1 MWMHKI
7 IAGLLILTLGCM
19 VHAPGPE
26 HAQQPLPVFVAVF
39 NEYRNIEPDRI
50 KEKIIE
56 IKETLK
62 ISNNP
67 SLHLR
72 LSILLCHY
80 KNDKP
85 DYQYALRELDLYMSS
100 SDVEREEI
108 LLTFYSLL
116 KEIASLSRDIARLD
130 RDNRELK
137 KKLELLKSLDVEIEK
152 KRIRSK

>member
-1 MWMHKI
+1 MHKI
-7 IAGLLILTLGCM
+7 IVGLLVLMLGCM

-26 HAQQPLPVFVAVF
+26 QAQHPLPGFVAVF
-39 NEYRNIEPDRI
+39 NEYRDIESDRI

-56 IKETLK
+56 IKEALK

-72 LSILLCHY
+72 LSVLLCHY
-80 KNDKP
+80 KNDKH
-85 DYQYALRELDLYMSS
+85 DYQYALKELELYLSS
-100 SDVEREEI
+100 ADAERGEI

-116 KEIASLSRDIARLD
+116 KEIANLSRDIARLD